1 MKGGSRMRGSS
12 LFVKTPSASRS
23 FGTVSRGR
31 ARASVRKCPEQ
42 WRISKFAGGK
52 EPTGLFARMRLL
64 TLDEGGKGFSAHIP
78 LAPSPREL
86 SPKVTEG
93 VALL

>member
-1 MKGGSRMRGSS
+1 MNERGLPHARELSFYDS
-12 LFVKTPSASRS
+12 LSLASLD
-23 FGTVSRGR
+23 TVSRGR